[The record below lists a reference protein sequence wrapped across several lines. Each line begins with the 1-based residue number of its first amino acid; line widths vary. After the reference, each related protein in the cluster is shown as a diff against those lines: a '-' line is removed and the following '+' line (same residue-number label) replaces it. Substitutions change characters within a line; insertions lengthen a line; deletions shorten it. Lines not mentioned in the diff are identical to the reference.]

1 MSKSA
6 ALDTSKVNRGL
17 DIAKVMA
24 RARALGAPG
33 PWRQML
39 QIVGLALM
47 PPRFSPQDY
56 YQYGFYRRDMTR
68 ARRATFLSDERR
80 VPFHDT
86 FKQAAGDDV
95 LRLIEDKLV
104 FEDWCRDHSIP
115 SMKTIAAL
123 GVPPS
128 PFRRSLAGVDDI
140 VAFLAEQ
147 GVLPVFGK
155 PTNASVSLGAVSV
168 VGVSPDG
175 ATLTL
180 GNGKPYPTRQLAE
193 EIVRD
198 WPGGYLFQALARNHP
213 DLAPHLGRATGA
225 MRVVTLLA
233 PGGPEVL
240 YAVQRLPSAT
250 AMHDCSSVN
259 RRGFAYVR
267 LSDGVVT
274 RLAVHDEALIDGLRH
289 WLNPSVP
296 MLGMTIPFFHE
307 AVAICIAA
315 HKAIGSVGLI
325 GFDVVIGPDGPA
337 LTEANSNP
345 AHSVYQTATGLGV
358 LTPEHEARF
367 EVARRLAQAA

>member
-1 MSKSA
+1 MSKAA

-68 ARRATFLSDERR
+68 ARRATYLSDERLSLFHA
-80 VPFHDT
+80 PF
-86 FKQAAGDDV
+86 KPVAGSDV
-95 LRLIEDKLV
+95 LLLIEDKLA
-104 FEDWCRDHSIP
+104 FEDWCRENSIP
-115 SMKTIAAL
+115 AMKTVASF
-123 GVPPS
+123 GDPPS
-128 PFRRSLAGVDDI
+128 PFRRSLADVEDI
-140 VAFLAEQ
+140 VGFLVEP
-147 GVLPVFGK
+147 GVLPLFGK
-155 PTNASVSLGAVSV
+155 PTKSQAAFGAVSV
-168 VGVSPDG
+168 VGVSQDG

-213 DLAPHLGRATGA
+213 DLAGHLGRATGA

-233 PGGPEVL
+233 PAGPEVL

-259 RRGFAYVR
+259 KRGFAYVR
-267 LSDGVVT
+267 LTDGVVT
-274 RLAVHDEALIDGLRH
+274 RLSVHDEALGDGLRH
-289 WLNPSVP
+289 WLDPNVP
-296 MLGMTIPFFHE
+296 MLGMTIPYFQE
-307 AVAICIAA
+307 ALAICIAA

-337 LTEANSNP
+337 LTEANANP
-345 AHSVYQTATGLGV
+345 AHSVYQTATGLGI
-358 LTPEHEARF
+358 LTPEYEARF
-367 EVARRLAQAA
+367 VVARRLSQEA